1 MSDDVDD
8 GAGDKAPR
16 DRSELSALRIVE
28 ADLENPAHQAAVLE
42 LTRSYAREPIGN
54 DGDLPAEVQQV
65 LVERLR
71 AHPTTIIMLA
81 FDDERPIGIA
91 TSFLGFSTF
100 AGRPLMNIHDVHV
113 IRPAQRR
120 GVARRLLEAVETKA
134 REFDCCKLT
143 LEVYEDNV
151 AARALYRKTGF
162 VSDPGRAPQR
172 KNLFQQKA
180 L

>member
-1 MSDDVDD
+1 MCAV
-8 GAGDKAPR
+8 
-16 DRSELSALRIVE
+16 RIIQ
-28 ADLENPAHQAAVLE
+28 ADLDNPVHQAAVLE

-54 DGDLPAEVQQV
+54 DGDLPDEVQRV

-81 FDDERPIGIA
+81 FDNERPIGIA
-91 TSFLGFSTF
+91 TCFLGFSTF

-120 GVARRLLEAVETKA
+120 GVARRLLGAVEAKA
-134 REFDCCKLT
+134 RQLDCCKLT
-143 LEVYEDNV
+143 LEVYEDNT
-151 AARALYRKTGF
+151 AARALYRKIGF
-162 VSDPGRAPQR
+162 VSDPGRKTER
-172 KNLFQQKA
+172 MNLFQQKP